1 MKEIKELKG
10 KMRSMIRAIIFD
22 MDGLI
27 VDTEPVL
34 AKSVISALKNQS
46 IELSESEYFEH
57 WTKNGGNVKQY
68 AQSKKWEINFELYR
82 KEKKETYLKFL
93 KNNIPLIPKVK
104 EKILLLHEKYM
115 LALVSSSDREFIEVI
130 LDSTH
135 LRKYFSVVVGGDE
148 VKAEKPDP
156 EGFLLAAKK
165 MRVLPSECVVLEDA
179 QKGIIAA
186 KAAGMKAIA
195 IPNKHTKNN
204 DFSKADQ
211 ILKSIEELEI

>member
-1 MKEIKELKG
+1 M
-10 KMRSMIRAIIFD
+10 SDFAVIFD

-46 IELSESEYFEH
+46 IELSKNEYFEH

-68 AQSKKWEINFELYR
+68 AQRKKIEIDFERYR

-115 LALVSSSDREFIEVI
+115 LALVSSSDKEFIEVI
-130 LDSTH
+130 LDSAH

-156 EGFLLAAKK
+156 DGFLLAAKK

-204 DFSKADQ
+204 DFSKDGG
-211 ILKSIEELEI
+211 LDS

>member
-1 MKEIKELKG
+1 MIK
-10 KMRSMIRAIIFD
+10 AVIFD

-46 IELSESEYFEH
+46 IELSKNEYFEH

-68 AQSKKWEINFELYR
+68 AQSKKIEIDFERYR

-115 LALVSSSDREFIEVI
+115 LALVSSSDKEFIEVI
-130 LDSTH
+130 LDSAH

-156 EGFLLAAKK
+156 DGFLLAAKK

-211 ILKSIEELEI
+211 ILKSMEELEI